1 MALTQ
6 TDLDTLDA
14 AIATGELKVEFDGRS
29 VLYRSI
35 GELKEARAHV
45 ASVIAAGGAGSPAR
59 RTGSYKFRMTTARGD

>member
-1 MALTQ
+1 MALSQ
-6 TDLDTLDA
+6 TDLDNIDA

-45 ASVIAAGGAGSPAR
+45 ASVIASGGTSAPAR
-59 RTGSYKFRMTTARGD
+59 RTGSYKFRMTTSRGD